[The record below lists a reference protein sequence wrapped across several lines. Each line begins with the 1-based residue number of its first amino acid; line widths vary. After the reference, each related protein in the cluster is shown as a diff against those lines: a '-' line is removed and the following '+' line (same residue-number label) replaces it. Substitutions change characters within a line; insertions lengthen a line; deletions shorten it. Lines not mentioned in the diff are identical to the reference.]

1 LNLKELD
8 SIVDA
13 LGNFLAGAVV
23 VLGLFALQLPFPRV
37 NSQRCADYPLVLELQ
52 LSFPNV
58 SLHLSPSPIHTHTH
72 SPCVA
77 FSLFTATRWLGGR
90 LALCGT

>member
-23 VLGLFALQLPFPRV
+23 VLGLFALQL
-37 NSQRCADYPLVLELQ
+37 
-52 LSFPNV
+52 
-58 SLHLSPSPIHTHTH
+58 
-72 SPCVA
+72 A
-77 FSLFTATRWLGGR
+77 FSTGEFAEVRR
-90 LALCGT
+90 LSTGVGIAAVVP